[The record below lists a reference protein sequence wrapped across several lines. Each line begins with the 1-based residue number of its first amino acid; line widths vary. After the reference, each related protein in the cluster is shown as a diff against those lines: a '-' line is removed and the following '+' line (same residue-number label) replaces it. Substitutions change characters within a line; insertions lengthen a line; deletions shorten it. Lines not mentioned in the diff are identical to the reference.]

1 MVIKMK
7 KAYWMHIA
15 DGVKEITTK
24 EGKLTVGYNEGSY
37 WVNDGTLYLAKG
49 VRIVGDRVRVYLNEG
64 WKEYYL

>member
-7 KAYWMHIA
+7 KVYWTHID

-24 EGKLTVGYNEGSY
+24 EGKLIVGSNEDGY
-37 WVNDGTLYLAKG
+37 WVNDGGLYQAKG
-49 VRIVGDRVRVYLNEG
+49 VRIVGDRVRVYLDEG